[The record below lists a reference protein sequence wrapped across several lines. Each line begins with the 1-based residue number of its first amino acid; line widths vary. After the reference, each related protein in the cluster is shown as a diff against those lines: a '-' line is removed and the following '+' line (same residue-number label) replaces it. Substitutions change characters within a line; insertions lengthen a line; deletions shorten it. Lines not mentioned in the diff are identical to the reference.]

1 LEDTEKGQNTEFSV
15 ISRYL
20 NDGRKWFV
28 ADFPMDYDP
37 CVCQFDSRLRIEVNL
52 IKKATVNLQ
61 SATTGSITTD
71 ASAGTSDGPSFFKKA
86 VGATNGA
93 INAAGTSFDNVD
105 KLTNKLIASGGD
117 KTALSS
123 LSTAIKKPDFLQS
136 GLQNLPYVGLAV
148 GLLDFFLGGGQDSTP
163 QPIALQPLAIQMNT
177 KTTGSIQDT
186 SLYATPYFFNPG
198 NRLANTRPSDVP
210 YYNETM
216 GVFSLLKK
224 PTVEV
229 RTTTPYTG
237 SGTSSP
243 STTRYSFRLTEDLQ
257 YVINPASK
265 LVVQD
270 FQTALVFEGPI
281 NAMPTRPYY
290 DYGGIQTYEGPTT
303 SSTGAVNYLYRTDY
317 IDAQAIKNNIY
328 SFTGRTPAYGSYGGP
343 DFYYTNVYLKVMVN
357 LRRTDCSTCQ
367 NVLYVARY
375 PVNTS
380 AVSSYTSLPH
390 ADSGVLPQATAATIS
405 AVCNSSKYTSA
416 ITLRQAKPAVQ
427 IPGKATAAP
436 SLTAYP
442 NPASGTVRFSLTTT
456 QPGHVRVSLRDA
468 LGREVKRLID
478 EDKAA
483 AATFDIS
490 AHVEDLAP
498 GIYYC
503 IMQTSDGQR
512 IVKRLSIVP

>member
-1 LEDTEKGQNTEFSV
+1 
-15 ISRYL
+15 
-20 NDGRKWFV
+20 
-28 ADFPMDYDP
+28 MDYDP
-37 CVCQFDSRLRIEVNL
+37 CICQFDSRLQIDVNL
-52 IKKATVNLQ
+52 ITQADVKLVGQ
-61 SATTGSITTD
+61 TTGTLV
-71 ASAGTSDGPSFFKKA
+71 SAANGTSTTSPEFDKGIPFIRK
-86 VGATNGA
+86 VNGA
-93 INAAGTSFDNVD
+93 LEAGGKSYDNID
-105 KLTNKLIASGGD
+105 KLTSKMS
-117 KTALSS
+117 ALLPAKASS
-123 LSTAIKKPDFLQS
+123 LKSLSDASKLSNFLKD
-136 GLQNLPYVGLAV
+136 GLGALPYVGEALSM
-148 GLLDFFLGGGQDSTP
+148 LDFFMGGGKDAGPQQVVIQPMTIEMST
-163 QPIALQPLAIQMNT
+163 A
-177 KTTGSIQDT
+177 TTGTIT
-186 SLYATPYFFNPG
+186 TNNWATGIPFYNPG
-198 NRLANTRPSDVP
+198 NRISRSIPENVP
-210 YYNETM
+210 YYNEAM

-265 LVVQD
+265 LEVQD
-270 FQTALVFEGPI
+270 FQAALVFEGPI

-290 DYGGIQTYEGPTT
+290 DYGGIQTYEGPTSG
-303 SSTGAVNYLYRTDY
+303 SSGAVNYLYRTDY

-380 AVSSYTSLPH
+380 AVSSYTSLPR
-390 ADSGVLPQATAATIS
+390 ANSGVLPQATASTIS
-405 AVCNSSKYTSA
+405 AVCNGSKYTSA
-416 ITLRQAKPAVQ
+416 ITLRQAKPAAHV
-427 IPGKATAAP
+427 PGKATAAP

-468 LGREVKRLID
+468 LGREVKQLID

-490 AHVEDLAP
+490 ARVEDLAP

-512 IVKRLSIVP
+512 IVQKLSIVP